1 MQLAK
6 GQARAMTQR
15 PRQQY
20 AESAKYIQN
29 TLTEIYDYAIDR
41 YRRVGETLLHV
52 KEDMDDLPSFH
63 AWVEENI
70 TNPSD
75 GRPLSIKSTD
85 QYMLVARRTSKRLGK
100 KHGDIYIKPSSTTT
114 MTQVLTAT
122 RSPREPSPR
131 ERPRT
136 RRDVPDWE
144 SVVREELESPFKA
157 RRTDARQINDLARRI
172 ITLGYKALAIQL
184 HPDKPDGD
192 AHLFTLLGK
201 AKRELM
207 KTRPIR

>member
-6 GQARAMTQR
+6 GQARASSRALKQR
-15 PRQQY
+15 PHQQY

-41 YRRVGETLLHV
+41 YRRVGETLLYV
-52 KEDMDDLPSFH
+52 KEDMDDLPRFH
-63 AWVEENI
+63 AWVAENI
-70 TNPSD
+70 RNPTD
-75 GRPLSIKSTD
+75 GRPLSIASVD

-100 KHGDIYIKPSSTTT
+100 KHGDIYIKPTATTT
-114 MTQVLTAT
+114 MTEVIEAT
-122 RSPREPSPR
+122 QPSREK
-131 ERPRT
+131 PRT
-136 RRDVPDWE
+136 RRAVPDWE
-144 SVVREELESPFKA
+144 PVVREELESPFKA

-172 ITLGYKALAIQL
+172 ISLGYKALATQL

-201 AKRELM
+201 AKIELM

>member
-41 YRRVGETLLHV
+41 YRRVGETLLYV

-63 AWVEENI
+63 AWVAENI

-75 GRPLSIKSTD
+75 GRPLSIPSAD

-100 KHGDIYIKPSSTTT
+100 KHGDIYIKPTATTT

-122 RSPREPSPR
+122 RSPRE
-131 ERPRT
+131 RPRT
-136 RRDVPDWE
+136 RRAVPEWE
-144 SVVREELESPFKA
+144 PVVREELASPFKA

-192 AHLFTLLGK
+192 AYLFTLLGK

-207 KTRPIR
+207 KTRPTR